1 MYKGGEKKK
10 ILGTAGS
17 ETSFDIGSH
26 MDFTDRLLGHQLK
39 SDPIWISPI
48 SCGGLGCG
56 VDDFRCKSE
65 QALRRCCRQRR
76 GCV

>member
-1 MYKGGEKKK
+1 MYTGGEKKK
-10 ILGTAGS
+10 FLGTAGS

-48 SCGGLGCG
+48 SCGGLGCD
-56 VDDFRCKSE
+56 VVNFRCKSE
-65 QALRRCCRQRR
+65 QALRRCCRQRQ

>member
-1 MYKGGEKKK
+1 MYKGKNET
-10 ILGTAGS
+10 LGTAGS

-26 MDFTDRLLGHQLK
+26 MDFTDRLLGRQLK
-39 SDPIWISPI
+39 SDPMWISPI

-56 VDDFRCKSE
+56 VVDFRCKLE
-65 QALRRCCRQRR
+65 QALRRCCRQRQ

>member
-1 MYKGGEKKK
+1 MYKGKNET
-10 ILGTAGS
+10 LGTAGS

-48 SCGGLGCG
+48 SGGDLGCG
-56 VDDFRCKSE
+56 VGVLHWCKSVQGE
-65 QALRRCCRQRR
+65 PFDCRRSIHVT
-76 GCV
+76 G

>member
-1 MYKGGEKKK
+1 MYKGKNE
-10 ILGTAGS
+10 ILGTAGP

-56 VDDFRCKSE
+56 VGDFRCK
-65 QALRRCCRQRR
+65 
-76 GCV
+76 